1 MLRRGTAS
9 RLTATEEF
17 LNSTVSRRQSQLI
30 IPYPGL
36 FRSKFRFAAP
46 SESVD
51 NESMLKLPRLYAITD
66 RELSNC
72 THEELVRLMIKG
84 GARLIQLRDKE
95 ASGVEMLGVARD
107 CLKHTRYAGAR
118 LIINDRLDVAMAV
131 DADGLHLGQED
142 LPVDEARAVLGE
154 KKIIGISTH
163 SLKQFRAALGTSA
176 DYIAF
181 GPIFPT
187 RTKLNPHQPV
197 GLELLRMAKAVSD
210 RPIVAIGGIT
220 PDRASE
226 VINAGADSVAVISA
240 LYPWP
245 DKLDLM
251 SKPDVY
257 GGVRAFIEALK

>member
-1 MLRRGTAS
+1 
-9 RLTATEEF
+9 
-17 LNSTVSRRQSQLI
+17 
-30 IPYPGL
+30 
-36 FRSKFRFAAP
+36 
-46 SESVD
+46 
-51 NESMLKLPRLYAITD
+51 MLKLPKLYAITD
-66 RELSNC
+66 RQLSNC
-72 THEELVRLMIKG
+72 TNEELVRLMLKA

-95 ASGVEMLGVARD
+95 AKAVELLEVARD

-118 LIINDRLDVAMAV
+118 LIINDRLEVALAI

-142 LPVDEARAVLGE
+142 IPVDEARGALGN

-163 SLKQFRAALGTSA
+163 TLKQFRAALQTSA

-187 RTKLNPHQPV
+187 KTKLNPQPPV

-257 GGVRAFIEALK
+257 GGVRAFLEALK